1 MAYHFTVVD
10 SDRNELGV
18 ITNLDDLRSC
28 GFDIAKYS
36 TYSEYETSIVTDVL
50 PFRMGNIN
58 EIEKPIKVGSI
69 FSSAKHIQ
77 ACLEIGEDKEKRRG
91 YLYTS
96 KKQTD
101 RVVFVCKVEECNF
114 CVRAAVEN
122 CAKGTRARTSYSNA
136 ARSVKEHPIPLRTL
150 KDALNV
156 PNVGKKIAQLFNN
169 VL

>member
-10 SDRNELGV
+10 SDRNKLGV
-18 ITNLDDLRSC
+18 ITNLDDLQFC

-77 ACLEIGEDKEKRRG
+77 
-91 YLYTS
+91 S
-96 KKQTD
+96 M
-101 RVVFVCKVEECNF
+101 
-114 CVRAAVEN
+114 
-122 CAKGTRARTSYSNA
+122 S
-136 ARSVKEHPIPLRTL
+136 
-150 KDALNV
+150 
-156 PNVGKKIAQLFNN
+156 
-169 VL
+169 